1 MQKTIIIAEAGINH
15 NGDIKLAKKLIDVAS
30 DAKADYIKFQ
40 TFKTEN
46 LVTKIAKKADY
57 QKSRVDST
65 SDTQFEMLKSLELNY
80 ENHIDL
86 IDYCK
91 HKSIK
96 FLSSAFDLESIDFLE
111 SLDIDLFK
119 IPSGEITNFPYL
131 KKISLLNKPVV
142 LSTGMATIND
152 IENALSVLTSV
163 NLPLNKV
170 CILHCN
176 TSYPTPMIDVNLKA
190 MNYIAE
196 KFNVKVGYSDHTLGI
211 EIPIAAVALGASIIE
226 KHLTLDREMFGP
238 DHFASLEPV
247 EFSNMVSAIKNI
259 NFACSGDGIK
269 KPTAS
274 ELENIISARKSI
286 VAKKNIT
293 KGELFSESNLTT
305 KRPGSGI
312 SPMKWEEIIGKTS
325 KNNYEKDQLI

>member
-30 DAKADYIKFQ
+30 EAKADYIKFQ

-57 QKSRVDST
+57 QKSRADST
-65 SDTQFEMLKSLELNY
+65 SDTQFDMLKSFEFNYQNHVELI
-80 ENHIDL
+80 E
-86 IDYCK
+86 YCK
-91 HKSIK
+91 DKNIK

-111 SLDIDLFK
+111 SLDIDFFK

-131 KKISLLNKPVV
+131 KKISFLNKPVV

-152 IENALSVLTSV
+152 IENALIVLTSG
-163 NLPLNKV
+163 NLTLNDISV
-170 CILHCN
+170 LHCN
-176 TSYPTPMIDVNLKA
+176 TAYPTPMSDVNLKA

-196 KFNVKVGYSDHTLGI
+196 KFKVKVGYSDHTLGI
-211 EIPIAAVALGASIIE
+211 EISIAAVALGASIIE
-226 KHLTLDREMFGP
+226 KHLTLDREMLGP

-247 EFSNMVSAIKNI
+247 EFSSLVSAIKNI
-259 NFACSGDGIK
+259 NLACNGDGIK

-274 ELENIISARKSI
+274 ELKNIISARKSI
-286 VAKKNIT
+286 VAKKTIT
-293 KGELFSESNLTT
+293 KGELFSEGNLTT

>member
-80 ENHIDL
+80 ENHVEL
-86 IDYCK
+86 IEYCK
-91 HKSIK
+91 DKNIK

-131 KKISLLNKPVV
+131 KKISFLNKPVV

-152 IENALSVLTSV
+152 IENALIVLTSG
-163 NLPLNKV
+163 NLTLKDISV
-170 CILHCN
+170 LHCN
-176 TSYPTPMIDVNLKA
+176 TSYPTPMSDVNLKA

-211 EIPIAAVALGASIIE
+211 EISIAAVALGASIIE
-226 KHLTLDREMFGP
+226 KHLTLDREMSGP
-238 DHFASLEPV
+238 DHFASLEPD
-247 EFSNMVSAIKNI
+247 EFSSMVSAIKNI
-259 NFACSGDGIK
+259 NLACNGDGIK

-274 ELENIISARKSI
+274 ELKNIISARKSI

-305 KRPGSGI
+305 KRPGSGT

-325 KNNYEKDQLI
+325 KNNYKKDQLI